1 MGDVV
6 KKGQWGGVREN
17 SGRPPKVKEQKLIE
31 ALTPLHDI
39 AISQLEV
46 NIMKGEAWAVKMF
59 MEYFYGKPK
68 ETKDL
73 NVKGLP
79 KVVITYLDE
88 ANDGLQED

>member
-1 MGDVV
+1 MDGR
-6 KKGQWGGVREN
+6 KNNRGTLGNKG
-17 SGRPPKVKEQKLIE
+17 GRPPKAQEQQLIE
-31 ALTPLHDI
+31 ALTPMCDL
-39 AISQLEV
+39 ALEKLEE
-46 NIMKGEAWAVKMF
+46 NIRAGESWAVKMF

-88 ANDGLQED
+88 ADDSVQED